1 MQTPTKK
8 GRIFM
13 EKKPHLM
20 AIVLFLTGLICI
32 GLLFGLSYK
41 TYRKIDAVDQKMA
54 SVIKPVQK
62 KQKSMK
68 EDIELYTAKI
78 EKKQAANKY
87 LQQRAQTEKAVKNN
101 TGARSCSPV
110 LFLTAFSVKNNT
122 GEHERAPEAENS
134 QKTTKPSVFSEAGGE
149 GFTDGSNDTSSAS
162 NNGHIVGIDPGHQS
176 ENVDMSATEPN
187 GPGSSTMKAKAS
199 TGTRGSFSGLP
210 EYQLNLD
217 VSLLLRDILEQRGYQ
232 VIMTR
237 TDNDTAISNKERAE
251 LVASQGAEICVR
263 IHANGD
269 DSADV
274 SGALTMCP
282 SQQNPYVSSLYDSS
296 NKLSKCIV
304 DSYCAATGFQNRG
317 IIYTDS
323 MTGINWSTIPVTI
336 VEMGF
341 MTNQSDDLKMAASSF
356 QQTMAEGIANGIDAY
371 FQ

>member
-1 MQTPTKK
+1 
-8 GRIFM
+8 M
-13 EKKPHLM
+13 EKKPRLM

-41 TYRKIDAVDQKMA
+41 TYQKIDAVDQKMA
-54 SVIKPVQK
+54 SVIKPV
-62 KQKSMK
+62 KQKQKALK

-78 EKKQAANKY
+78 EKKQAADKY

-101 TGARSCSPV
+101 TG
-110 LFLTAFSVKNNT
+110 
-122 GEHERAPEAENS
+122 EHEHAPEAENT
-134 QKTTKPSVFSEAGGE
+134 QDTAKPSVFDQVDGE
-149 GFTDGSNDTSSAS
+149 SADNTSS
-162 NNGHIVGIDPGHQS
+162 NGHIVGIDPGHQS
-176 ENVDMSATEPN
+176 ENIDMSATEPN

-199 TGTRGSFSGLP
+199 TGTSGSFSGLP
-210 EYQLNLD
+210 EYQLNLN

-232 VIMTR
+232 VVMTR

-251 LVASQGAEICVR
+251 LVASKGAEICVR

-269 DSADV
+269 DSSGV

-296 NKLSKCIV
+296 NRLSRCII

-341 MTNQSDDLKMAASSF
+341 MTNQNDDLKMADSSF
-356 QQTMAEGIANGIDAY
+356 QQTMAEGIANGVDAY

>member
-1 MQTPTKK
+1 
-8 GRIFM
+8 M

-20 AIVLFLTGLICI
+20 AIILFLTGLICI

-41 TYRKIDAVDQKMA
+41 TYQKIDAVDQKMA
-54 SVIKPVQK
+54 SVIKPV
-62 KQKSMK
+62 KQKQKALK

-78 EKKQAANKY
+78 EKKQAADKY

-101 TGARSCSPV
+101 TG
-110 LFLTAFSVKNNT
+110 
-122 GEHERAPEAENS
+122 EHEHAPEAENT
-134 QKTTKPSVFSEAGGE
+134 QDTAKPSVFNQVDGE
-149 GFTDGSNDTSSAS
+149 SADNTSS
-162 NNGHIVGIDPGHQS
+162 NGHIVGIDPGHQS
-176 ENVDMSATEPN
+176 ENIDMSATEPN

-199 TGTRGSFSGLP
+199 TGTSGSFSGLP
-210 EYQLNLD
+210 EYQLNLN

-232 VIMTR
+232 VVMTR

-251 LVASQGAEICVR
+251 LVASKGAEICVR

-269 DSADV
+269 DSSGV

-282 SQQNPYVSSLYDSS
+282 SQQNPYVSDLYDSS
-296 NKLSKCIV
+296 NRLSRCII

-341 MTNQSDDLKMAASSF
+341 MTNQNDDLKMADSSF
-356 QQTMAEGIANGIDAY
+356 QQTMAEGIANGVDAY

>member
-1 MQTPTKK
+1 
-8 GRIFM
+8 M
-13 EKKPHLM
+13 EKKPHPM
-20 AIVLFLTGLICI
+20 AIILFLTGLICI

-41 TYRKIDAVDQKMA
+41 TYQKIDAVDQKMA
-54 SVIKPVQK
+54 SVIKPV
-62 KQKSMK
+62 KQKQKALK

-78 EKKQAANKY
+78 EKKQAADKY

-101 TGARSCSPV
+101 TG
-110 LFLTAFSVKNNT
+110 
-122 GEHERAPEAENS
+122 EHEHAPEAENT
-134 QKTTKPSVFSEAGGE
+134 QDTAKPSVFSQVDGE
-149 GFTDGSNDTSSAS
+149 SADSTSS
-162 NNGHIVGIDPGHQS
+162 NGHIVGIDPGHQS

-199 TGTRGSFSGLP
+199 TGTSGSFSGLP
-210 EYQLNLD
+210 EYQLNLN

-232 VIMTR
+232 VVMTR

-251 LVASQGAEICVR
+251 LVASKGAEICVR

-269 DSADV
+269 DSSGV

-282 SQQNPYVSSLYDSS
+282 SQQNPYVSDLYDSS
-296 NKLSKCIV
+296 NRLSRCII

-341 MTNQSDDLKMAASSF
+341 MTNQNDDLKMADSSF
-356 QQTMAEGIANGIDAY
+356 QQTMAEGIANGVDAY

>member
-1 MQTPTKK
+1 
-8 GRIFM
+8 M

-20 AIVLFLTGLICI
+20 AIILFLTGLICI

-41 TYRKIDAVDQKMA
+41 TYQKIDAVDQKMA
-54 SVIKPVQK
+54 SVIRPV
-62 KQKSMK
+62 KQKQKALK

-78 EKKQAANKY
+78 EKKQAADKY

-101 TGARSCSPV
+101 TG
-110 LFLTAFSVKNNT
+110 
-122 GEHERAPEAENS
+122 EHEHAPEAENT
-134 QKTTKPSVFSEAGGE
+134 QDTAKPSVFDQVDGE
-149 GFTDGSNDTSSAS
+149 SADNTSS
-162 NNGHIVGIDPGHQS
+162 NGHIVGIDPGHQS
-176 ENVDMSATEPN
+176 ENIDMSATEPN

-199 TGTRGSFSGLP
+199 TGTSGSFSGLP
-210 EYQLNLD
+210 EYQLNLN

-232 VIMTR
+232 VVMTR

-251 LVASQGAEICVR
+251 LVASKGAEICVR

-269 DSADV
+269 DSSGV

-296 NKLSKCIV
+296 NRLSRCII

-341 MTNQSDDLKMAASSF
+341 MTNQNDDLKMADSSF
-356 QQTMAEGIANGIDAY
+356 QQTMAEGIANGVDAY

>member
-1 MQTPTKK
+1 
-8 GRIFM
+8 M

-20 AIVLFLTGLICI
+20 AIILFLTGLICI

-41 TYRKIDAVDQKMA
+41 TYQKIDAVDQKMA
-54 SVIKPVQK
+54 SVIKPV
-62 KQKSMK
+62 KQKQKALK

-78 EKKQAANKY
+78 EKKQAADKY

-101 TGARSCSPV
+101 TG
-110 LFLTAFSVKNNT
+110 
-122 GEHERAPEAENS
+122 EHEHAPEAENT
-134 QKTTKPSVFSEAGGE
+134 QDTAKPSVFSQVDGE
-149 GFTDGSNDTSSAS
+149 SADNTSS
-162 NNGHIVGIDPGHQS
+162 NGHIVGIDPGHQS
-176 ENVDMSATEPN
+176 ENIDMSATEPN

-199 TGTRGSFSGLP
+199 TGTSGSFSGLP
-210 EYQLNLD
+210 EYQLNLN

-232 VIMTR
+232 VVMTR

-251 LVASQGAEICVR
+251 LVASKGAEICVR

-269 DSADV
+269 DSSGV

-296 NKLSKCIV
+296 NRLSRCII

-341 MTNQSDDLKMAASSF
+341 MTNQNDDLKMADSSF
-356 QQTMAEGIANGIDAY
+356 QQTMAEGIANGVDAY

>member
-1 MQTPTKK
+1 
-8 GRIFM
+8 M

-20 AIVLFLTGLICI
+20 AIILFLTGLICI

-41 TYRKIDAVDQKMA
+41 TYQKIDAVDQKMA
-54 SVIKPVQK
+54 SVIKPV
-62 KQKSMK
+62 KQKQKALK

-78 EKKQAANKY
+78 EKKQAADKY

-101 TGARSCSPV
+101 TG
-110 LFLTAFSVKNNT
+110 
-122 GEHERAPEAENS
+122 EHEHAPEAENT
-134 QKTTKPSVFSEAGGE
+134 QDTAKPSVFDQVDGE
-149 GFTDGSNDTSSAS
+149 IADNTSS
-162 NNGHIVGIDPGHQS
+162 NGHIVGIDPGHQS
-176 ENVDMSATEPN
+176 ENIDMSATEPN

-199 TGTRGSFSGLP
+199 TGTSGSFSGLP
-210 EYQLNLD
+210 EYQLNLN

-232 VIMTR
+232 VVMTR

-251 LVASQGAEICVR
+251 LVASKGAEICVR

-269 DSADV
+269 DSSGV

-296 NKLSKCIV
+296 NRLSRCII

-341 MTNQSDDLKMAASSF
+341 MTNQNDDLKMAGSSF
-356 QQTMAEGIANGIDAY
+356 QQTMAEGIANGVDAY

>member
-1 MQTPTKK
+1 
-8 GRIFM
+8 M

-20 AIVLFLTGLICI
+20 AIILFLTGLICI

-41 TYRKIDAVDQKMA
+41 TYQKIDAVDQKMA
-54 SVIKPVQK
+54 SVIKPV
-62 KQKSMK
+62 KQKQKALK

-78 EKKQAANKY
+78 EKKQAADKY

-101 TGARSCSPV
+101 TG
-110 LFLTAFSVKNNT
+110 
-122 GEHERAPEAENS
+122 EHEHAPEAEN
-134 QKTTKPSVFSEAGGE
+134 THDTAKPSVFDQVDGE
-149 GFTDGSNDTSSAS
+149 SADNTSS
-162 NNGHIVGIDPGHQS
+162 NGHIVGIDPGHQS
-176 ENVDMSATEPN
+176 ENIDMSATEPN

-199 TGTRGSFSGLP
+199 TGTSGSFSGLP
-210 EYQLNLD
+210 EYQLNLN

-232 VIMTR
+232 VVMTR

-251 LVASQGAEICVR
+251 LVASKGAEICVR

-269 DSADV
+269 DSSGV

-296 NKLSKCIV
+296 NRLSRCII

-341 MTNQSDDLKMAASSF
+341 MTNQNDDLKMADSSF
-356 QQTMAEGIANGIDAY
+356 QQTMAEGIANGVDAY

>member
-1 MQTPTKK
+1 
-8 GRIFM
+8 M

-41 TYRKIDAVDQKMA
+41 TYRKIDAVDQKMT

-101 TGARSCSPV
+101 TV
-110 LFLTAFSVKNNT
+110 
-122 GEHERAPEAENS
+122 EHERAPEAENS

-149 GFTDGSNDTSSAS
+149 GFTDGGNDTSSAS

-217 VSLLLRDILEQRGYQ
+217 VSLLLKDILEQRG
-232 VIMTR
+232 
-237 TDNDTAISNKERAE
+237 
-251 LVASQGAEICVR
+251 
-263 IHANGD
+263 
-269 DSADV
+269 
-274 SGALTMCP
+274 
-282 SQQNPYVSSLYDSS
+282 
-296 NKLSKCIV
+296 
-304 DSYCAATGFQNRG
+304 
-317 IIYTDS
+317 
-323 MTGINWSTIPVTI
+323 
-336 VEMGF
+336 
-341 MTNQSDDLKMAASSF
+341 
-356 QQTMAEGIANGIDAY
+356 
-371 FQ
+371 

>member
-1 MQTPTKK
+1 
-8 GRIFM
+8 
-13 EKKPHLM
+13 
-20 AIVLFLTGLICI
+20 
-32 GLLFGLSYK
+32 
-41 TYRKIDAVDQKMA
+41 
-54 SVIKPVQK
+54 
-62 KQKSMK
+62 
-68 EDIELYTAKI
+68 
-78 EKKQAANKY
+78 
-87 LQQRAQTEKAVKNN
+87 
-101 TGARSCSPV
+101 
-110 LFLTAFSVKNNT
+110 
-122 GEHERAPEAENS
+122 
-134 QKTTKPSVFSEAGGE
+134 
-149 GFTDGSNDTSSAS
+149 
-162 NNGHIVGIDPGHQS
+162 
-176 ENVDMSATEPN
+176 MSATEPN

-199 TGTRGSFSGLP
+199 TGTSGSFSGLP
-210 EYQLNLD
+210 EYQLNLN

-232 VIMTR
+232 VVMTR

-251 LVASQGAEICVR
+251 LVASKGAEICVR

-269 DSADV
+269 DSSGV

-296 NKLSKCIV
+296 NRLSRCII

-341 MTNQSDDLKMAASSF
+341 MTNQNDDLKMADSAF

>member
-1 MQTPTKK
+1 
-8 GRIFM
+8 M
-13 EKKPHLM
+13 EKKPRLM

-41 TYRKIDAVDQKMA
+41 TYRKIDAVDQKMT

-87 LQQRAQTEKAVKNN
+87 LQQRAQTEK
-101 TGARSCSPV
+101 T
-110 LFLTAFSVKNNT
+110 VKNNT

-149 GFTDGSNDTSSAS
+149 GFTDGGNDTSSAS

-199 TGTRGSFSGLP
+199 TGTRGSFNGLP

-217 VSLLLRDILEQRGYQ
+217 VQEGRVYQ
-232 VIMTR
+232 EYWDKYPNHFI
-237 TDNDTAISNKERAE
+237 E
-251 LVASQGAEICVR
+251 EI
-263 IHANGD
+263 
-269 DSADV
+269 
-274 SGALTMCP
+274 
-282 SQQNPYVSSLYDSS
+282 
-296 NKLSKCIV
+296 
-304 DSYCAATGFQNRG
+304 
-317 IIYTDS
+317 
-323 MTGINWSTIPVTI
+323 
-336 VEMGF
+336 
-341 MTNQSDDLKMAASSF
+341 
-356 QQTMAEGIANGIDAY
+356 
-371 FQ
+371 

>member
-1 MQTPTKK
+1 
-8 GRIFM
+8 M
-13 EKKPHLM
+13 EKKPRLM

-32 GLLFGLSYK
+32 GLLFGISYK
-41 TYRKIDAVDQKMA
+41 TYQKIDAVDQKMA
-54 SVIKPVQK
+54 SVIKPV
-62 KQKSMK
+62 KQKQKALK

-78 EKKQAANKY
+78 EKKQAADKY

-101 TGARSCSPV
+101 TG
-110 LFLTAFSVKNNT
+110 
-122 GEHERAPEAENS
+122 EHEHAPEAENT
-134 QKTTKPSVFSEAGGE
+134 QDTAKPSVFSQVDGE
-149 GFTDGSNDTSSAS
+149 SADNTSS
-162 NNGHIVGIDPGHQS
+162 NGHIVGIDPGHQS
-176 ENVDMSATEPN
+176 ENIDMSATEPN

-199 TGTRGSFSGLP
+199 TGTSGSFSGLP
-210 EYQLNLD
+210 EYQLNLN

-232 VIMTR
+232 VVMTR

-251 LVASQGAEICVR
+251 LVASKGAEICVR

-269 DSADV
+269 DSSGV

-296 NKLSKCIV
+296 NRLSRCII

-341 MTNQSDDLKMAASSF
+341 MTNQNDDLKMADSAF

>member
-1 MQTPTKK
+1 
-8 GRIFM
+8 M

-41 TYRKIDAVDQKMA
+41 TYQKIDAVDQKMA
-54 SVIKPVQK
+54 SVIKPV
-62 KQKSMK
+62 KQKQTALK

-78 EKKQAANKY
+78 EKKQATDKY
-87 LQQRAQTEKAVKNN
+87 LQHRSQTEKAAK
-101 TGARSCSPV
+101 S
-110 LFLTAFSVKNNT
+110 NT
-122 GEHERAPEAENS
+122 GEHERAPEAENT
-134 QKTTKPSVFSEAGGE
+134 QITAKPSVFSQVDSKEAS
-149 GFTDGSNDTSSAS
+149 DDADVASTSAA
-162 NNGHIVGIDPGHQS
+162 NGHIVGIDPGHQS
-176 ENVDMSATEPN
+176 ESVDMSATEPN

-199 TGTRGSFSGLP
+199 TGTSGSFSGLP
-210 EYQLNLD
+210 EYQLNLN

-232 VIMTR
+232 VVMTR

-251 LVASQGAEICVR
+251 LVASKGAEICVR

-269 DSADV
+269 DSSGV

-282 SQQNPYVSSLYDSS
+282 SQQNPYVSDLYDSS
-296 NKLSKCIV
+296 NRLSRCII

-317 IIYTDS
+317 IIYTDN

-341 MTNQSDDLKMAASSF
+341 MTNQNDDLKMADSSF

-371 FQ
+371 FQQ

>member
-1 MQTPTKK
+1 
-8 GRIFM
+8 
-13 EKKPHLM
+13 
-20 AIVLFLTGLICI
+20 
-32 GLLFGLSYK
+32 
-41 TYRKIDAVDQKMA
+41 MA
-54 SVIKPVQK
+54 SVIKPV
-62 KQKSMK
+62 KQKQKALK

-78 EKKQAANKY
+78 EKKQAADKY

-101 TGARSCSPV
+101 TG
-110 LFLTAFSVKNNT
+110 
-122 GEHERAPEAENS
+122 EHEHAPEAENT
-134 QKTTKPSVFSEAGGE
+134 QDTAKPSVFSQVDGE
-149 GFTDGSNDTSSAS
+149 SADNTSS
-162 NNGHIVGIDPGHQS
+162 NGHIVGIDPGHQS
-176 ENVDMSATEPN
+176 ENIDMSATEPN

-199 TGTRGSFSGLP
+199 TGTSGSFSGLP
-210 EYQLNLD
+210 EYQLNLN

-232 VIMTR
+232 VVMTR

-251 LVASQGAEICVR
+251 LVASKGAEICVR

-269 DSADV
+269 DSSGV

-296 NKLSKCIV
+296 NRLSRCII

-341 MTNQSDDLKMAASSF
+341 MTNQNDDLKMADSAF

>member
-1 MQTPTKK
+1 
-8 GRIFM
+8 M

-20 AIVLFLTGLICI
+20 AIILFLTGLICI
-32 GLLFGLSYK
+32 GLLFGISYK
-41 TYRKIDAVDQKMA
+41 TYQKIDAVDQKMA
-54 SVIKPVQK
+54 SVIKPV
-62 KQKSMK
+62 KQKQKALK

-78 EKKQAANKY
+78 EKKQAADKY

-101 TGARSCSPV
+101 TG
-110 LFLTAFSVKNNT
+110 
-122 GEHERAPEAENS
+122 EHEHAPEAENP
-134 QKTTKPSVFSEAGGE
+134 QDTAKPSVFSQVDGE
-149 GFTDGSNDTSSAS
+149 SADNTSS
-162 NNGHIVGIDPGHQS
+162 NGHIVGIDPGHQS
-176 ENVDMSATEPN
+176 ENIDMSATEPN

-199 TGTRGSFSGLP
+199 TGTSGSFSGLP
-210 EYQLNLD
+210 EYQLNLN

-232 VIMTR
+232 VVMTR

-251 LVASQGAEICVR
+251 LVASKGAEICVR

-269 DSADV
+269 DSSGV

-296 NKLSKCIV
+296 NRLSRCII

-341 MTNQSDDLKMAASSF
+341 MTNQNDDLKMADSAF

>member
-101 TGARSCSPV
+101 TG
-110 LFLTAFSVKNNT
+110 
-122 GEHERAPEAENS
+122 EHERAPEAENS

-149 GFTDGSNDTSSAS
+149 GFTDGGNDTSSAS
-162 NNGHIVGIDPGHQS
+162 SNGHIVGIDPGHQG

-210 EYQLNLD
+210 EYHLNLD
-217 VSLLLRDILEQRGYQ
+217 VSLLLKDILEQRGYQ
-232 VIMTR
+232 VVMTR

-282 SQQNPYVSSLYDSS
+282 SQQNPYVSNLYDSS

-341 MTNQSDDLKMAASSF
+341 MTNQSDDLKMADSSF

>member
-1 MQTPTKK
+1 
-8 GRIFM
+8 M

-20 AIVLFLTGLICI
+20 AIILFLTGLICI

-41 TYRKIDAVDQKMA
+41 TYQKIDAVDQKMA
-54 SVIKPVQK
+54 SVIKPV
-62 KQKSMK
+62 KQKQKALK

-78 EKKQAANKY
+78 EKKQAADKY

-101 TGARSCSPV
+101 TG
-110 LFLTAFSVKNNT
+110 
-122 GEHERAPEAENS
+122 EHEHAPEAENT
-134 QKTTKPSVFSEAGGE
+134 QDTAKPSVFDQVDGE
-149 GFTDGSNDTSSAS
+149 SADNTSS
-162 NNGHIVGIDPGHQS
+162 NGHIVGIDPGHQS
-176 ENVDMSATEPN
+176 ENIDMSATEPN

-199 TGTRGSFSGLP
+199 TGTSGSFSGLP
-210 EYQLNLD
+210 EYQLNLN

-232 VIMTR
+232 VVMTR

-251 LVASQGAEICVR
+251 LVASKGAEICVR

-269 DSADV
+269 DSSGV

-296 NKLSKCIV
+296 NRLSRCII

-341 MTNQSDDLKMAASSF
+341 MTNESDDLKMSDPDF
-356 QQTMAEGIANGIDAY
+356 QDTMASGIADGIDAY
-371 FQ
+371 FAEK

>member
-1 MQTPTKK
+1 
-8 GRIFM
+8 M

-20 AIVLFLTGLICI
+20 AIILFLTGLICI

-41 TYRKIDAVDQKMA
+41 TYQKIDAVDQKMA
-54 SVIKPVQK
+54 SVIKPV
-62 KQKSMK
+62 KQKQKALK

-78 EKKQAANKY
+78 EKKQAADKY

-101 TGARSCSPV
+101 TG
-110 LFLTAFSVKNNT
+110 
-122 GEHERAPEAENS
+122 EHEHAPEAENT
-134 QKTTKPSVFSEAGGE
+134 QDTAKPSVFDQVDGE
-149 GFTDGSNDTSSAS
+149 SADNTSS
-162 NNGHIVGIDPGHQS
+162 NGHIVGIDPGHQS
-176 ENVDMSATEPN
+176 ENIDMSATEPN

-199 TGTRGSFSGLP
+199 TGTSGSFSGLP
-210 EYQLNLD
+210 EYQLNLN

-232 VIMTR
+232 VVMTR

-251 LVASQGAEICVR
+251 LVASKGAEICVR
-263 IHANGD
+263 THANGD
-269 DSADV
+269 DSSGV

-296 NKLSKCIV
+296 NRLSRCII

-341 MTNQSDDLKMAASSF
+341 MTNQNDDLKMADSSF
-356 QQTMAEGIANGIDAY
+356 QQTMAEGIANGVDAY

>member
-1 MQTPTKK
+1 
-8 GRIFM
+8 M

-20 AIVLFLTGLICI
+20 AIILFLTGLICI

-41 TYRKIDAVDQKMA
+41 TYQKIDAVDQKMA
-54 SVIKPVQK
+54 SVIKPV
-62 KQKSMK
+62 KQKQKALK

-78 EKKQAANKY
+78 EKKQAADKY

-101 TGARSCSPV
+101 TG
-110 LFLTAFSVKNNT
+110 
-122 GEHERAPEAENS
+122 EHEHAPEAENT
-134 QKTTKPSVFSEAGGE
+134 QDTAKPSVFSQVDGE
-149 GFTDGSNDTSSAS
+149 SADNTSS
-162 NNGHIVGIDPGHQS
+162 NGHIVGIDPGHQS
-176 ENVDMSATEPN
+176 ENIDMSATEPN

-199 TGTRGSFSGLP
+199 TGTSGSFSGLP
-210 EYQLNLD
+210 EYQLNLN

-232 VIMTR
+232 VVMTR

-251 LVASQGAEICVR
+251 LVASKGAEICVR

-269 DSADV
+269 DSSGV

-296 NKLSKCIV
+296 NRLSRCII

-341 MTNQSDDLKMAASSF
+341 MTNQNDDLKMADSAF

>member
-1 MQTPTKK
+1 
-8 GRIFM
+8 M

-20 AIVLFLTGLICI
+20 AIILFLTGLICI
-32 GLLFGLSYK
+32 GLLFGISYK
-41 TYRKIDAVDQKMA
+41 TYQKIDAVDQKMA
-54 SVIKPVQK
+54 SVIKPV
-62 KQKSMK
+62 KQKQKALK

-78 EKKQAANKY
+78 EKKQAADKY

-101 TGARSCSPV
+101 TGDH
-110 LFLTAFSVKNNT
+110 
-122 GEHERAPEAENS
+122 EHAPEAENT
-134 QKTTKPSVFSEAGGE
+134 QDTAKPSVFSQVDGE
-149 GFTDGSNDTSSAS
+149 SADNTSS
-162 NNGHIVGIDPGHQS
+162 NGHIVGIDPGHQS
-176 ENVDMSATEPN
+176 ENIDMSATEPN

-199 TGTRGSFSGLP
+199 TGTSGSFSGLP
-210 EYQLNLD
+210 EYQLNLN

-232 VIMTR
+232 VVMTR

-251 LVASQGAEICVR
+251 LVASKGAEICVR

-269 DSADV
+269 DSSGV

-296 NKLSKCIV
+296 NRLSRCII

-341 MTNQSDDLKMAASSF
+341 MTNQNDDLKMADSAF

>member
-1 MQTPTKK
+1 
-8 GRIFM
+8 M

-20 AIVLFLTGLICI
+20 AIILFLTGLICI

-41 TYRKIDAVDQKMA
+41 TYQKIDAVDQKMA
-54 SVIKPVQK
+54 SVIKPV
-62 KQKSMK
+62 KQKQKALK

-78 EKKQAANKY
+78 EKKQAADKY

-101 TGARSCSPV
+101 TG
-110 LFLTAFSVKNNT
+110 
-122 GEHERAPEAENS
+122 EHEHAPEAENT
-134 QKTTKPSVFSEAGGE
+134 QDTAKPSVFDQVDGE
-149 GFTDGSNDTSSAS
+149 SADNTSS
-162 NNGHIVGIDPGHQS
+162 NGHIVGIDPGHQS
-176 ENVDMSATEPN
+176 ENIDMSATEPN

-199 TGTRGSFSGLP
+199 TGTSGSFSGLP
-210 EYQLNLD
+210 EYQLNLN

-232 VIMTR
+232 VVMTR

-251 LVASQGAEICVR
+251 LVASKGAEICVR

-269 DSADV
+269 DSSGV

-296 NKLSKCIV
+296 NRLSRCII

-341 MTNQSDDLKMAASSF
+341 MTNQNDDLKMADSSF
-356 QQTMAEGIANGIDAY
+356 QQTMAEGIANGVDAY

>member
-1 MQTPTKK
+1 
-8 GRIFM
+8 M

-20 AIVLFLTGLICI
+20 AIILFLTGLICI

-41 TYRKIDAVDQKMA
+41 TYQKIDAVDQKMA
-54 SVIKPVQK
+54 SVIKPV
-62 KQKSMK
+62 KQKQKALK

-78 EKKQAANKY
+78 EKKQAADKY
-87 LQQRAQTEKAVKNN
+87 LQQRAQTEKAI
-101 TGARSCSPV
+101 
-110 LFLTAFSVKNNT
+110 KNNT
-122 GEHERAPEAENS
+122 GEHEHAPEAENT
-134 QKTTKPSVFSEAGGE
+134 QDTAKPSVFSQVDGE
-149 GFTDGSNDTSSAS
+149 SADNTSS
-162 NNGHIVGIDPGHQS
+162 NGHIVGIDPGHQS

-199 TGTRGSFSGLP
+199 TGTSGSFSGLP
-210 EYQLNLD
+210 EYQLNLN

-232 VIMTR
+232 VVMTR

-251 LVASQGAEICVR
+251 LVASKGAEICVR

-269 DSADV
+269 DSSGV

-282 SQQNPYVSSLYDSS
+282 SQQNPYVSDLYDSS
-296 NKLSKCIV
+296 NRLSRCII

-341 MTNQSDDLKMAASSF
+341 MTNQNDDLKMADSSF
-356 QQTMAEGIANGIDAY
+356 QQTMAEGIANGVDAY

>member
-1 MQTPTKK
+1 
-8 GRIFM
+8 
-13 EKKPHLM
+13 M
-20 AIVLFLTGLICI
+20 AIILFLTGLICI

-41 TYRKIDAVDQKMA
+41 TYQKIDAVDQKMA
-54 SVIKPVQK
+54 SVIKPV
-62 KQKSMK
+62 KQKQKALK

-78 EKKQAANKY
+78 EKKQAADKY

-101 TGARSCSPV
+101 TG
-110 LFLTAFSVKNNT
+110 
-122 GEHERAPEAENS
+122 EHEHAPEAENT
-134 QKTTKPSVFSEAGGE
+134 QDTAKPSVFNQVDGE
-149 GFTDGSNDTSSAS
+149 SADNTSS
-162 NNGHIVGIDPGHQS
+162 NGHIVGIDPGHQS
-176 ENVDMSATEPN
+176 ENIDMSATEPN

-199 TGTRGSFSGLP
+199 TGTSGSFSGLP
-210 EYQLNLD
+210 EYQLNLN

-232 VIMTR
+232 VVMTR

-251 LVASQGAEICVR
+251 LVASKGAEICVR

-269 DSADV
+269 DSSGV

-296 NKLSKCIV
+296 NRLSRCII

-341 MTNQSDDLKMAASSF
+341 MTNQNDDLKMADSSF
-356 QQTMAEGIANGIDAY
+356 QQTMAEGIANGVDAY